1 MPPTHLW
8 LPVFYPLNHR
18 GACKKNKTKPK
29 KTLHIF
35 QNVQICHMDP
45 SRTTTAAAACRL
57 SLNSLSRQKVYLS
70 SDPKDSPAQTS
81 WFWVRRSRDV
91 IKLFLSAVESL
102 QIKWWGFAALK
113 GFLLLCYFCSWYF
126 HSFFLIIIHFLT
138 SKQSGSIVSAPHTP
152 SSTALRCHRWWCAVN
167 RDVGA

>member
-18 GACKKNKTKPK
+18 GAFKKNKTKPK

-57 SLNSLSRQKVYLS
+57 WLNSLSRQKVYLS
-70 SDPKDSPAQTS
+70 SDPKDCPAQTS
-81 WFWVRRSRDV
+81 WFWVRRCRDV
-91 IKLFLSAVESL
+91 IKLFLSAVASM
-102 QIKWWGFAALK
+102 QMKWWGFAALK
-113 GFLLLCYFCSWYF
+113 GFLLLCYFCF
-126 HSFFLIIIHFLT
+126 HSFFLIIFHFLT
-138 SKQSGSIVSAPHTP
+138 SKQSGSIVSAPHTR